1 MRGSSSDLLLEAS
14 CGHCHCHCQC
24 QCQNDYHHHHRR
36 YHGGQQSVG
45 SSSAG
50 GDLGDGGGGGGGGG
64 GGSGNDRHHHHYHHH
79 HHHSHH
85 HHRQERYKKKNEPR
99 ESKEGELRRRKLLEL
114 GFGAARRR
122 PPRRTCRQRL
132 NFYATSALAF
142 VATSGGAA
150 LLFLVPLYVDP
161 AISTLA
167 ADFSPEPVICTTS
180 RREELWGLFNCTWS
194 SCREGCTSDV
204 YRCTHIYVT
213 YSPWNNDSMKND
225 TEINGPSTTITTTTT
240 TTSTADSVPAPTN
253 VGDIEAVLLVNI
265 KGCGYPPV
273 VDCEN
278 FTRDMGYE
286 GAKFPCYYSR
296 VNGSIV
302 MASYN
307 REEQVATI
315 IQLFAAPLVVTLATS
330 VVLCVMH
337 CDCRCTPPP
346 RHPTRGMRMHRA
358 NDLSDHSI
366 SNRVDRRGYPMH
378 CECECGEVTRPL

>member
-24 QCQNDYHHHHRR
+24 QCQCQCQNDYHHHHRR
-36 YHGGQQSVG
+36 YHGHQSLG

-50 GDLGDGGGGGGGGG
+50 GDLGDGGGGGGG
-64 GGSGNDRHHHHYHHH
+64 SDHHHHHYHHH
-79 HHHSHH
+79 HHHN
-85 HHRQERYKKKNEPR
+85 HRQERYKKKIESR
-99 ESKEGELRRRKLLEL
+99 ESKERELRRRKLLEL

-213 YSPWNNDSMKND
+213 YSPWSNDSMKND
-225 TEINGPSTTITTTTT
+225 TDTSGPATTTTT
-240 TTSTADSVPAPTN
+240 TTTTATAAVPDHSAKSHVYSFLFSTTAPTS
-253 VGDIEAVLLVNI
+253 GDIEAVLLVNI

-346 RHPTRGMRMHRA
+346 RHPPRGMRMHRA
-358 NDLSDHSI
+358 NDL
-366 SNRVDRRGYPMH
+366 R
-378 CECECGEVTRPL
+378 